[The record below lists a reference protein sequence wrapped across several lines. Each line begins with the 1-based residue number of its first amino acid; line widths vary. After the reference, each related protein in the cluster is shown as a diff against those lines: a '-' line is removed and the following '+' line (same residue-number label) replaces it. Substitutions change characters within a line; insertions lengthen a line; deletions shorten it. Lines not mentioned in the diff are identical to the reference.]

1 MSGKRTSVLRSAAL
15 TVSMRWTDRLLGL
28 ISTLVL
34 ARLLLPADI
43 GVIAMCSL
51 VIGLIDVLLDLG
63 VGTALIR
70 NPHAVDGHYHT
81 AWTLRLAQMLGG
93 AVIVIATT
101 PIAVRYFGDPR
112 LAPVLY
118 VMSIGLVL
126 AGLENIGV
134 IDFQK
139 EMRFGA
145 DFKFTFLKRIA
156 GFTVT
161 LVLAFLWRSYWALV
175 IGSLVGRAV
184 GVALSYTMHPLRPR
198 FGVSHFKDIF
208 AISQW
213 MLVRNTGIYI
223 NNSLHRILVGGRDN
237 ASVMGG
243 YSIANDISAMPASE
257 LLAPLNR
264 VLFPTFVHASRDRL
278 ELKRVFLLAQ
288 GVQTLVAFPAS
299 VGLAMVANEAVPV
312 LLGQKWAFAIPF
324 VQLLAFGSMF
334 QAITTSSGYVLITL
348 AKMRESA
355 MVIWLQA
362 VLFAAIAFL
371 AIPHGHALEL
381 AWARIIAGTGAVALM
396 LWLLLRVLPEVRLG
410 DMVRTLARP
419 FVATGVMIAVLLTAE
434 RYLPLGLVPMLVAKV
449 AIGAFVY
456 PATILAM
463 WHMSGRPDGSEAY
476 VARILGD
483 AIKAWRR
490 RRDR

>member
-1 MSGKRTSVLRSAAL
+1 
-15 TVSMRWTDRLLGL
+15 MRWTDRLLGL

-70 NPHAVDGHYHT
+70 NAKAVDGHYHT
-81 AWTLRLAQMLGG
+81 AWTLRLAQMLAG
-93 AVIVIATT
+93 AVLVIAGA
-101 PIAVRYFGDPR
+101 PLAARYFGDQR
-112 LAPVLY
+112 LISVLY
-118 VMSIGLVL
+118 VMSLGLVL

-145 DFKFTFLKRIA
+145 EFKFSFLKRIA
-156 GFTVT
+156 GFVVT

-184 GVALSYTMHPLRPR
+184 GVALSYMMHPLRPR
-198 FGVSHFKDIF
+198 FGLSHFKDIF

-213 MLVRNTGIYI
+213 MLVRNTGVYI

-237 ASVMGG
+237 ASVLGG
-243 YSIANDISAMPASE
+243 YSIANDIGAMPATE

-264 VLFPTFVHASRDRL
+264 VLFPRFVHASADRL

-288 GVQTLVAFPAS
+288 GVQTLIAFPAS
-299 VGLAMVANEAVPV
+299 VGLALVANEAVPL

-324 VQLLAFGSMF
+324 VQLLAVGSMF
-334 QAITTSSGYVLITL
+334 QAISTSGIYVLITL

-362 VLFAAIAFL
+362 ALFAAIAFL
-371 AIPHGHALEL
+371 AIPDAHALEL
-381 AWARIIAGTGAVALM
+381 AWARIISVAGGVGLM
-396 LWLLLRVLPEVRLG
+396 VWLLLRVLPGARLP
-410 DMVRTLARP
+410 DIARTLARP
-419 FVATGVMIAVLLTAE
+419 FVATGVMIAVLVAAE
-434 RYLPLGLVPMLVAKV
+434 RYLPLGLAAMLVAKI
-449 AIGAFVY
+449 AIGAVVY
-456 PATILAM
+456 PATVVAL
-463 WHMSGRPDGSEAY
+463 WHLSGKPDGSEAY
-476 VARILGD
+476 VAQNLGD
-483 AIKAWRR
+483 AIRAWRR
-490 RRDR
+490 RRNR